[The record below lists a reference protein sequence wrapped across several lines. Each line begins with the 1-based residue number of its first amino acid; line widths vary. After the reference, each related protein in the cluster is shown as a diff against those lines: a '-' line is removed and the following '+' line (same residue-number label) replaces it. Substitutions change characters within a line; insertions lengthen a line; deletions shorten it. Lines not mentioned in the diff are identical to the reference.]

1 MRGGGVLILLAA
13 LACAA
18 CKKAEHTERRGPL
31 VVAEQP
37 PLPEDPERGKRSTE
51 QWKKHLQKEED
62 ERQALFDRLR
72 IDQHRVAIRLLFGAR
87 KTLDEAMGRQEL
99 AAAQTAV
106 NGQLAEL
113 TERLKQLDPWGNSS
127 RLLSDYDALHD
138 LLARRYAEARLAA
151 FRGDSQP
158 LTAARNE
165 FDAHVRAMQGW
176 LIRVQREEEDE
187 DE

>member
-1 MRGGGVLILLAA
+1 MRRGSVLVLLAA
-13 LACAA
+13 LACAG
-18 CKKAEHTERRGPL
+18 CKKAEQAERKGPL

-72 IDQHRVAIRLLFGAR
+72 LDQHRAAIRLLASAR
-87 KTLDEAMGRQEL
+87 KALDEAGGRQEL
-99 AAAQTAV
+99 TAAQAAV
-106 NGQLAEL
+106 NGQLGEL
-113 TERLKQLDPWGNSS
+113 RERLTQLDPWGNSS

-138 LLARRYAEARLAA
+138 LLASRYGEARKAA
-151 FRGDSQP
+151 FRGDGQP

-176 LIRVQREEEDE
+176 LVRVQNEEEDE